1 MTSIKRVPIAPN
13 IDRNNYNNH
22 NLHEYDP
29 YILDSSGDNS
39 DKQKVIIDQVWFDSL
54 TGYVKSLIEER
65 LTGQYILGEVKVPHA
80 IHKDI
85 PDKLLVAV
93 YQSYIDGFDYNIW
106 YHPDLPCGPS
116 RKAMIIPI
124 SNEVKK
130 CLMYDVNLDEELS
143 DFETE
148 IQHKF
153 ESDAVLDGIEH
164 QSYFVRLSSTSGKN
178 ERSVP
183 PLTCGKDVVRHLIG
197 NRLFV
202 DQEYNRLNKPSS
214 LIMIPWNNKINP
226 RFEFRIFVVN
236 NRLVAA
242 SPQKWWELIQHT
254 GEELELFEEAF
265 SRVEF
270 IGHELNPY
278 HTFVADVYVDPESR
292 SVKLIEFN
300 PFGAHCGAG
309 SSLFNWI
316 TDYDL
321 LHGKVTEYAELRY
334 LSAINY

>member
-29 YILDSSGDNS
+29 YILDSSE
-39 DKQKVIIDQVWFDSL
+39 QKVIIDQVWFDSL

-65 LTGQYILGEVKVPHA
+65 LTGRYVLGEVKVPHS
-80 IHKDI
+80 IHKDT

-106 YHPDLPCGPS
+106 YHPDLPSGPS
-116 RKAMIIPI
+116 GKAMIIPI

-130 CLMYDVNLDEELS
+130 CLMYDVDLDEELS
-143 DFETE
+143 YFRSE
-148 IQHKF
+148 IQQNI
-153 ESDAVLDGIEH
+153 ERNGGEDGDG
-164 QSYFVRLSSTSGKN
+164 SYFVRLSSTSGKN

-183 PLTCGKDVVRHLIG
+183 PLTCGKDVVRHMIG

-202 DQEYNRLNKPSS
+202 EQEYNRSNKPSA
-214 LIMIPWNNKINP
+214 LIMIPWNDKINP

-270 IGHELNPY
+270 IGHSLNPY

-334 LSAINY
+334 LSTINY